1 MEKTKKDEKLT
12 SEDSKVGSKRIWLRI
27 ALFVMAIIIAAVSF
41 GIGLSTCSNQYKIEE
56 GMYDFSFSSDLTDES
71 YYELNKRLNLVYY
84 LDNSNGTSTNNKYQ
98 TIKDFVLN
106 KAKYFFDLFYSFEDH
121 DLLGMNYINA
131 HPNEDIVI
139 DELLYNSLLDAYNK
153 SNDHY
158 SIFGGL
164 LTTYYESTWTYFKVN
179 TDSLTSETI
188 RNDLEKIKDI
198 YSDINNNFSLI
209 FKENNVINFSYSN
222 KVSEFLNSIDDQ
234 VELVR
239 ILDFNVLFNSYFL
252 DYMSSQMKENN
263 YLKGYFY
270 TPNGEMSFLGDLFTT
285 SNDISIFDIR
295 NNNPTLIGLIK
306 NYGTCNVS
314 SFRTFSLNDTDKTY
328 FNTFTYNEKTYTRN
342 LLLSIKDCSCNEEID
357 TSFMI
362 SSSLNLVNLTYNHF
376 NAIWALKDNDD
387 SLYKKDNL
395 ISGYI
400 EKDNDSEI
408 HLSSYAKET
417 YSEFKNNQNVTFKY
431 NKIYI

>member
-1 MEKTKKDEKLT
+1 MEQTKKDEKLT
-12 SEDSKVGSKRIWLRI
+12 SDNSKVGSKRIWLRI

-41 GIGLSTCSNQYKIEE
+41 GIGISTCSNQYKIEE
-56 GMYDFSFSSDLTDES
+56 GMYDFSFSSSLNDES

-84 LDNSNGTSTNNKYQ
+84 LDNSNGTTTNNKYQ
-98 TIKDFVLN
+98 TIKDFVLD

-153 SNDHY
+153 SNEHY

-164 LTTYYESTWTYFKVN
+164 LITYYESTWTYFKVN

-188 RNDLEKIKDI
+188 RTDLEKIKDI
-198 YSDINNNFSLI
+198 YSDVNSNFSLT

-222 KVSEFLNSIDDQ
+222 KVSEFLNSIEDQ
-234 VELVR
+234 NKLVR
-239 ILDFNVLFNSYFL
+239 VLDFNILFNSYFL
-252 DYMSSQMKENN
+252 DYMTSQMKENN

-270 TPNGEMSFLGDLFTT
+270 TPNGEMSFLGNLFTT

-295 NNNPTLIGLIK
+295 NNEPTLIGLIK
-306 NYGTCNVS
+306 NYGSCNVS
-314 SFRTFSLNDTDKTY
+314 SYRTFSLNDTDKTY
-328 FNTFTYNEKTYTRN
+328 FNTFNYNNKTYTRN
-342 LLLSIKDCSCNEEID
+342 LLLSIKECSCNEEID

-362 SSSLNLVNLTYNHF
+362 SSSLSLVNLTYNHF
-376 NAIWALKDNDD
+376 NAIWALKDNDN

-400 EKDNDSEI
+400 EKDNDNEI
-408 HLSSYAKET
+408 HLSNEAKKV
-417 YSEFKNNQNVTFKY
+417 YSDYKNGQNITFKY
-431 NKIYI
+431 TKIDI